1 VLDYCEMC
9 GERSCTR
16 SDFLRVH
23 WFSYVFMSPPLFH
36 THSLIYHRC
45 YVILA
50 VDCVLNYRALEFDS
64 GVGHYAAIYALASES
79 ASTVITARL

>member
-1 VLDYCEMC
+1 MLDSYEIC
-9 GERSCTR
+9 GERSSTR
-16 SDFLRVH
+16 SDFLRVL
-23 WFSYVFMSPPLFH
+23 WFSYVCMSPPLFH

-64 GVGHYAAIYALASES
+64 GAGHYTATYARASES
-79 ASTVITARL
+79 TSTVMTARL